1 MAKMYER
8 GISYSKFVEGQGYE
22 YENAEDNGYTGEPF
36 AEGSDEFKEA
46 TAKCDDWSW
55 LEDQFSEEEIKDM
68 INGEY
73 DILVKLYVC
82 EKDNPFADNI
92 PVDSIWASEYF
103 IEHKEDY
110 VTEED
115 EEDGDDE
122 AVDKKMKPLYKVEME
137 TETWDGKQNSGQVY
151 YTDTGYDIST
161 DKWDMLDWFEE
172 LGMSDRDEDDI
183 RKDAEIYNGID
194 AEITYK
200 RTVYKFVPDEDYDP
214 ETDNEDSWEI
224 VSEDEIGYSSILK
237 AYLS

>member
-1 MAKMYER
+1 MT
-8 GISYSKFVEGQGYE
+8 I
-22 YENAEDNGYTGEPF
+22 
-36 AEGSDEFKEA
+36 KEA
-46 TAKCDDWSW
+46 RKAAGLTQQGMSDLLGIPKRT
-55 LEDQFSEEEIKDM
+55 LENWDSGKRTPPEWAERLIVEKLNRIAEERR
-68 INGEY
+68 
-73 DILVKLYVC
+73 
-82 EKDNPFADNI
+82 
-92 PVDSIWASEYF
+92 
-103 IEHKEDY
+103 
-110 VTEED
+110 
-115 EEDGDDE
+115 
-122 AVDKKMKPLYKVEME
+122 MKPLYKVEME
-137 TETWDGKQNSGQVY
+137 TETWDGEQNSGQVY

-172 LGMSDRDEDDI
+172 LDLSDRDEDGI